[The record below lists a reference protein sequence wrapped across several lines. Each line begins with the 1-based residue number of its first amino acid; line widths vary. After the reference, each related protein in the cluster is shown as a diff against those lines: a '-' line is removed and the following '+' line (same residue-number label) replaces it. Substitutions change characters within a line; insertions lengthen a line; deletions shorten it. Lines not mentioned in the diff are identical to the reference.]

1 MAVLTRCTIQCSKY
15 FISLPLFEAPKVSL
29 TSRFCVFTTSAY
41 TRRLFSA
48 YGHSKCV
55 AVSPFSLSQTF
66 FLFFCFLLAGGG
78 WVEKAISI
86 NLGYKRDH
94 PLEKK
99 RMVRNQKFVLI
110 YKSH

>member
-1 MAVLTRCTIQCSKY
+1 MAVLTRCTIQCNKY
-15 FISLPLFEAPKVSL
+15 FMSLLLFEAPKVSL
-29 TSRFCVFTTSAY
+29 TCRFFVFTTSAY
-41 TRRLFSA
+41 TRHLLSA

-66 FLFFCFLLAGGG
+66 FLFFAFLGGA
-78 WVEKAISI
+78 EKAISI

-99 RMVRNQKFVLI
+99 
-110 YKSH
+110 

>member
-15 FISLPLFEAPKVSL
+15 FISLPLFEVPKVSL
-29 TSRFCVFTTSAY
+29 TSRFFVFTTSAY

-48 YGHSKCV
+48 YGHSKGV

-66 FLFFCFLLAGGG
+66 FLFFVFFRGGG
-78 WVEKAISI
+78 GGEKAISI

-99 RMVRNQKFVLI
+99 
-110 YKSH
+110 

>member
-66 FLFFCFLLAGGG
+66 FLFFCFLLGGG
-78 WVEKAISI
+78 GVGGE
-86 NLGYKRDH
+86 GY
-94 PLEKK
+94 L
-99 RMVRNQKFVLI
+99 N
-110 YKSH
+110 

>member
-15 FISLPLFEAPKVSL
+15 FISLPLFEVPKVSL
-29 TSRFCVFTTSAY
+29 TSRFFVFTTSAY

-48 YGHSKCV
+48 YGHSKGV

-66 FLFFCFLLAGGG
+66 FLFFVFFRGGG
-78 WVEKAISI
+78 GVEKAISI

-99 RMVRNQKFVLI
+99 
-110 YKSH
+110 